1 MMPVF
6 PPTLTWE
13 ERVTNGHE
21 MTGNYYLKIAW
32 WWEGWRETLERIFPI
47 RDFILALSGWA
58 STTMVNRGRAMD
70 SIKTEHCSSTVE
82 WERMACRQ
90 YSIRVS

>member
-1 MMPVF
+1 
-6 PPTLTWE
+6 
-13 ERVTNGHE
+13 
-21 MTGNYYLKIAW
+21 
-32 WWEGWRETLERIFPI
+32 LERILPI

-70 SIKTEHCSSTVE
+70 FIKTEHCSSTVE